1 MFQPKFTLSAKLLTN
16 ITEIERFYG
25 RLEALRVPQNLQLN
39 LERRNLIRSSYISN
53 SIEGNPLSLPEVTN
67 LLLSSRLPVNRD
79 EKEVKNYFD
88 ILKNLDI
95 YLKQPLS
102 LTVVREI
109 HQRLL
114 HGVNDQIAG
123 NIRNT
128 RVVVGRY
135 VRLDGRQKLEVK
147 HEPPWYQKELIEAG
161 IEDLVNWL
169 EADKNIPV
177 IVKAG
182 IFHHQF
188 VFIHPFVDGNGR
200 TCRLLTALLFLK
212 HQYLINKYFV
222 LDDYYDI
229 DRLLYSAKLGSAD
242 KGDKTEWLEY
252 FSDGVKFS
260 LQSALGRVKD
270 ALETVKVADRP
281 TPKEK
286 QVLDL
291 FKEIKEITS
300 ADLVNR
306 LKISRQ
312 QAHNLLSGLVAKG
325 FLAKK
330 GKTKSAYYYLK

>member
-16 ITEIERFYG
+16 ITAIERLYG
-25 RLEALRVPQNLQLN
+25 QLEGLRIPQNLQLN
-39 LERRNLIRSSYISN
+39 LERDNLIRSSYISN

-67 LLLSSRLPVNRD
+67 LLLGDRQPVNRD
-79 EKEVKNYFD
+79 EKEVINYFN
-88 ILKNLDI
+88 ILKNLSA
-95 YLKQPLS
+95 YLQQPFS
-102 LTVVREI
+102 LLIVKDI

-114 HGVNDQIAG
+114 QGVNDQISG
-123 NIRNT
+123 KVRET

-135 VRLDGRQKLEVK
+135 VSQEGRQKLEIK
-147 HEPPWYQKELIEAG
+147 HEPPWHQKELIEAG
-161 IEDLVNWL
+161 IKDLIDWL
-169 EADKNIPV
+169 ETDKNTPV

-182 IFHHQF
+182 VFHHQF

-229 DRLLYSAKLGSAD
+229 DRLQYSEKLGSAD
-242 KGDKTEWLEY
+242 QGDKTEWLEY
-252 FSDGVKFS
+252 FSDGVKYS
-260 LQSALGRVKD
+260 LQSALGRVKN
-270 ALETVKVADRP
+270 ALGTVKVADRP

-286 QVLDL
+286 QVLGL
-291 FKEIKEITS
+291 FDEIKEITS
-300 ADLVNR
+300 ADLVKK

-312 QAHNLLSGLVAKG
+312 QAHNLLSGLLSKG
-325 FLAKK
+325 FLLKS